1 MGGSLGAVSA
11 NIIMTE
17 CEKVIVNHLIE
28 NKIFKL
34 YIRYTDCTLLVLR
47 KKELGTFW
55 ISSTV
60 SAKN

>member
-11 NIIMTE
+11 NIIMIE

-28 NKIFKL
+28 NKIVKL

-47 KKELGTFW
+47 KKELGTF
-55 ISSTV
+55 
-60 SAKN
+60 